1 MAPRT
6 TKFDIADYLETE
18 TDIAEYLSEAL
29 DLGDPAYFQHALG
42 AVARAKGMAAI
53 AKKTGLGRQ
62 SLYKA
67 LSESGNPE
75 FSTVVKVLAA
85 VGIKISAAPA
95 AEKTASG
102 KSRRARRAA

>member
-1 MAPRT
+1 MAPKT
-6 TKFDIADYLETE
+6 TKFDIADYLENE

-29 DLGDPAYFQHALG
+29 ALDDPAYFQHALG
-42 AVARAKGMAAI
+42 AVARAKGMATI

-85 VGIKISAAPA
+85 VGIKILAVPS
-95 AEKTASG
+95 EGKAS
-102 KSRRARRAA
+102 KDRARRARRAA

>member
-6 TKFDIADYLETE
+6 TRFDIADYLETE
-18 TDIAEYLSEAL
+18 ADIAEYLCEAL
-29 DLGDPAYFQHALG
+29 ELGDPAYFQHALG
-42 AVARAKGMAAI
+42 AVARAKGMAAV

-75 FSTVVKVLAA
+75 FSTVVRVLAA
-85 VGIKISAAPA
+85 VGVKISAVPA
-95 AEKTASG
+95 AEKGG
-102 KSRRARRAA
+102 KSRRPRRAA